1 MQGLTNWRRAGTE
14 AERVGA
20 IRQNLIATMLAS
32 DAAAD
37 EQTIR
42 IYANDLLRAR
52 LRANELSDVR
62 PLRSE
67 VPQLSVA
74 TTVDLIGGKNDRV
87 FGHVTDRQATALAA
101 LRPGAEFV
109 AIEGAGHW
117 VMQEASTAFNAALVK
132 TLS

>member
-1 MQGLTNWRRAGTE
+1 MRGLTNWRRTETGT
-14 AERVGA
+14 ERVGA
-20 IRQNLIATMLAS
+20 IRHNLIATMLAS

-37 EQTIR
+37 EQTMR
-42 IYANDLLRAR
+42 IYANDLLRSR

-67 VPQLSVA
+67 IPQLSAA
-74 TTVDLIGGKNDRV
+74 TIINLIGGKNDRV
-87 FGHVTDRQATALAA
+87 YEHVMDRQAKALAG

-117 VMQEASTAFNAALVK
+117 VMQEASTAFNSALLK